1 MTAEYLKTK
10 AEFDAAI
17 AASTDKLL
25 VIDFTATWCP
35 PCKMIAPKF
44 EAMAAE
50 NTDVVFRKIDVDENK
65 EAAEAAGITAMPTF
79 KFYKGGAELTGATIT
94 GANEEKIKQA
104 VAANK

>member
-50 NTDVVFRKIDVDENK
+50 NTDVVFRKIDVDENR
-65 EAAEAAGITAMPTF
+65 EAAEAAGI
-79 KFYKGGAELTGATIT
+79 
-94 GANEEKIKQA
+94 
-104 VAANK
+104 